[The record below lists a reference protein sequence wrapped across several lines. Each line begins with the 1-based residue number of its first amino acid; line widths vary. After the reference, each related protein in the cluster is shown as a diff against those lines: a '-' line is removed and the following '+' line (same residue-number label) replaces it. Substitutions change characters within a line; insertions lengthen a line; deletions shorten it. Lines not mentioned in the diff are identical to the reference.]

1 MSIHQERTHPV
12 PVEGCGPCRW
22 ASIQVTPS
30 ATPTRGKGHIS
41 ETKKFARKQEKD
53 LNAYARL
60 VKDGVQP
67 ARTVGAAFAEAHANT
82 RHEIEADKVYDDV
95 KFAERV
101 QKTVDDLAAG

>member
-1 MSIHQERTHPV
+1 MTLHQERTHPFF
-12 PVEGCGPCRW
+12 VEGCNACRW
-22 ASIQVTPS
+22 GTLQVTPS
-30 ATPTRGKGHIS
+30 ATPTRGKGHIAT
-41 ETKKFARKQEKD
+41 TKKFAQKQEKD